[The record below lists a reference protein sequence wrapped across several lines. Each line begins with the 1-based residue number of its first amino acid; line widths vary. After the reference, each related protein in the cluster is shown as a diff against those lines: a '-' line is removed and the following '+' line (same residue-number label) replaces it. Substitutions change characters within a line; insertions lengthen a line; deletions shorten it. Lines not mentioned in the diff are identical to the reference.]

1 MKPGSKCS
9 ITAGSSTIDLVQ
21 FLQWRLLLIVL
32 PQVSELLC
40 MNTVKTHR
48 MQRFHTI
55 SLVCIDGL
63 NFCKVF
69 HLQLPREPP
78 TCTRYERSSAPQPP
92 VRNPLGRGAQCKTC
106 AAQPRIGQIEK
117 KKSLPLLPCASQVI
131 STQWTQISLEKL
143 TLRTEIEHGDS

>member
-1 MKPGSKCS
+1 MMKPGSKCS

-40 MNTVKTHR
+40 INT
-48 MQRFHTI
+48 TI

-106 AAQPRIGQIEK
+106 AAQPRIAQIEK